1 MGNLVMVTVTCHLGR
16 IWSHLGDKLQA
27 HLEDEAGLWGHLWRI
42 LFNRLTDVGR
52 ATLNVGLSPGL
63 HQKDA
68 GRALGSLLSA
78 SLLLPWWLFLSRHF
92 YQGNKEKQ
100 QQNQPEVVRAEGSL
114 GVPVPIDQITCLC
127 APLKP
132 SLPWRLRELRWGTC
146 LEVVTELPAFGAM
159 ARKHIDCMP
168 SGSNRLP

>member
-1 MGNLVMVTVTCHLGR
+1 MGKRWWSLLPVTLEPPGRQASGTPGGWGWPLGTPLKD
-16 IWSHLGDKLQA
+16 SL
-27 HLEDEAGLWGHLWRI
+27 
-42 LFNRLTDVGR
+42 NRLTDVGR
-52 ATLNVGLSPGL
+52 ATLSVGLSPGP

-92 YQGNKEKQ
+92 YQSNKEKQ

-114 GVPVPIDQITCLC
+114 GVPVPVDQITCLC
-127 APLKP
+127 APLEP
-132 SLPWRLRELRWGTC
+132 SLPWRLREIRWGTC
-146 LEVVTELPAFGAM
+146 LEIVTELPAFRAM

-168 SGSNRLP
+168 RGSNRLP